1 MGESYSEIGCTF
13 IVLHSLSFIHH
24 CFGEGIDYDNLL
36 PDSSENTR
44 RYRERSVTL
53 ISESINQ
60 GGVQPDCYD
69 LTTFLQRDGY
79 DGWLNGD
86 LIHGIL
92 NITADREN
100 QDWLLP
106 YPHHA
111 NYLVPKYCL
120 ALLPRAWPEEVHQL
134 LSENRFTYL
143 ELGPGRISLPS
154 RLQDNGQITMLILV
168 AFYPG

>member
-13 IVLHSLSFIHH
+13 IVLHSLSSIHH
-24 CFGEGIDYDNLL
+24 CWGKGVDYDNLL

-60 GGVQPDCYD
+60 GGVQPDHYD
-69 LTTFLQRDGY
+69 LTTFLQGDGY

-92 NITADREN
+92 
-100 QDWLLP
+100 
-106 YPHHA
+106 
-111 NYLVPKYCL
+111 
-120 ALLPRAWPEEVHQL
+120 
-134 LSENRFTYL
+134 
-143 ELGPGRISLPS
+143 
-154 RLQDNGQITMLILV
+154 
-168 AFYPG
+168 